1 MIKKCCLLLVLVMIL
16 SLSLSCT
23 KKTNPKKSDTD
34 PSSTPAIETSVNPNE
49 VLKPTPVTGEKADKD
64 PASIAVKDYFFAIK
78 AGDYNKAYQLT
89 TGEFRKKKGTL
100 EEFSAP
106 FQQAAK
112 NGRIYDQVTVQG
124 VNTSESGMEK
134 IVTVTLRIFENQQ
147 AMTLNGVYVVIQQKD
162 STWKIAD
169 NLTQ

>member
-1 MIKKCCLLLVLVMIL
+1 MVKKCCLLFVLVLIL
-16 SLSLSCT
+16 SLSWSCS
-23 KKTNPKKSDTD
+23 KKSAPAKTETD
-34 PSSTPAIETSVNPNE
+34 PSGSPSVETTVNPNE

-64 PASIAVKDYFFAIK
+64 PASIAVKDYFFAIR
-78 AGDYNKAYQLT
+78 AGDYQKAYQLT
-89 TGEFRKKKGTL
+89 TGEFRKKKGSL

-112 NGRIYDQVTVQG
+112 NGRIYDKVTVLG

-134 IVTVTLRIFENQQ
+134 IVTINLTIFENQQ

-162 STWKIAD
+162 KTWKIAD